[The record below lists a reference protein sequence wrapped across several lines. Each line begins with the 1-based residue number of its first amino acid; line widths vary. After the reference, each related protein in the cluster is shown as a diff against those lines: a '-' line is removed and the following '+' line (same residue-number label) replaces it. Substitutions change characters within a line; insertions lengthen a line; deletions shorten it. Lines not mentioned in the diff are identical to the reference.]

1 MKSYN
6 LDSEFTFGKYAG
18 KSIRQIMDLQPSY
31 LDWCV
36 NNLDHFY
43 IAENM
48 IEEIKKIKPGF
59 KLSAEGIQKMNEKF
73 AIWEQEQE
81 QEEEYSNDYRN
92 HYEKDDDDSNADYN
106 QTDWSDYN
114 DNLDMDQQ
122 SIEFW
127 NQF

>member
-6 LDSEFTFGKYAG
+6 LDTEFTFGKYTG
-18 KSIRQIMDLQPSY
+18 KSIRQILDLQLPY
-31 LDWCV
+31 IDWCAI
-36 NNLDHFY
+36 NLDDFY
-43 IAENM
+43 ISKNVIM
-48 IEEIKKIKPGF
+48 EIKKIKPGF
-59 KLSAEGIQKMNEKF
+59 SLSAEGTKIMIAKF
-73 AIWEQEQE
+73 EIYEQE
-81 QEEEYSNDYRN
+81 QEEKEYYQNYGNSNENDIN
-92 HYEKDDDDSNADYN
+92 DSNADYN